1 MKYLV
6 QLETLAGE
14 QQEKNFQTYREA
26 LCCATNYAHFKF
38 SKVIRQGEV
47 INEFKFK
54 QSYKIKK
61 RQSSGC

>member
-38 SKVIRQGEV
+38 SKVIRLGEV
-47 INEFKFK
+47 INEFKF
-54 QSYKIKK
+54 
-61 RQSSGC
+61 